1 MDQFEHDLDTFIA
14 EGSISVLDFTEL
26 HIRQHDLQDTLKD
39 MAVPVILFLD
49 KLRYRRNALI
59 LLLP

>member
-1 MDQFEHDLDTFIA
+1 MNQFEHDLNALIA

-26 HIRQHDLQDTLKD
+26 HIRQHDLQDALKD

-59 LLLP
+59 LLLS

>member
-1 MDQFEHDLDTFIA
+1 MNQFEHDLNALIA

-26 HIRQHDLQDTLKD
+26 HTRQHDLQDALKD

>member
-1 MDQFEHDLDTFIA
+1 MDQLEHDLDTLIT
-14 EGSISVLDFTEL
+14 EGSIPVLDFTEL